1 MDLFFDFLK
10 IVIPSTLVFLTAFYT
25 IKKFL
30 DNEEKKQLLQM
41 RKEGQKMITP
51 IRLQAYERITMY
63 LERIAPNTL
72 INRVYKNGMTSRML
86 QIELLNTI
94 RNEFNHNLSQ
104 QVYLSDTAWSLTKN
118 AKEEMIKL
126 INLASTKVKDDAS
139 GVDLSKV
146 ILQVSM
152 KINKLPTDIAI
163 QYLKKEIRQLF

>member
-1 MDLFFDFLK
+1 MDLFFDILK
-10 IVIPSTLVFLTAFYT
+10 IVLPSTLVFLTAFYS

-30 DNEEKKQLLQM
+30 ENEEKKQLIQM
-41 RKEGQKMITP
+41 RKEGQKLITP

-72 INRVYKNGMTSRML
+72 VNRVYKNGMTSRML

-118 AKEEMIKL
+118 GKEEMIKL

>member
-1 MDLFFDFLK
+1 MDLFFDILK
-10 IVIPSTLVFLTAFYT
+10 IVLPSALVFLTAFYS

-30 DNEEKKQLLQM
+30 ENEEKKQLLQL
-41 RKEGQKMITP
+41 RNDGQKMITP
-51 IRLQAYERITMY
+51 IRLQAYERLTMY

-72 INRVYKNGMTSRML
+72 VNRVYKNGMTSRML
-86 QIELLNTI
+86 QVEMLNTI

-104 QVYLSDTAWSLTKN
+104 QVYLSDKSWNLVKN

-139 GVDLSKV
+139 GIELSKV

-152 KINKLPTDIAI
+152 KINKLPTDVAVE
-163 QYLKKEIRQLF
+163 YLKKEIRQLF